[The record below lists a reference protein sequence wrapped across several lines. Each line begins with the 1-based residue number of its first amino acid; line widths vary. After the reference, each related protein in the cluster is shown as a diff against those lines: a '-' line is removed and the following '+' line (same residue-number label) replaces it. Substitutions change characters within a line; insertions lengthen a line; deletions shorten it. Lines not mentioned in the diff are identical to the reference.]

1 MGYIKIIGLIGI
13 LGALGGGYLF
23 VNNLQNKNA
32 SLHEQVAT
40 LKGNIEQFKAS
51 MQDMERERQR
61 IQKDNEDVRVEIV
74 RLRMTDEQSQKKV
87 RELNQELESIAHQ
100 KKLDRV
106 SKSRGAS
113 LHLRLVNKGAKC
125 QWDHFADF
133 SGRCVGGKWKEN
145 EKTITEAAQ
154 PNQN

>member
-1 MGYIKIIGLIGI
+1 MGYIKIIGLIAI
-13 LGALGGGYLF
+13 LGILGGGYMY
-23 VNNLQNKNA
+23 VNNLQKNNA
-32 SLHEQVAT
+32 RLHEDIAT
-40 LKGNIEQFKAS
+40 LKGNIEQFKVS
-51 MQDMERERQR
+51 MKDMERERQR
-61 IQKDNEDVRVEIV
+61 LLKVNQDIREEVVLL
-74 RLRMTDEQSQKKV
+74 RLTDEQSQKKV
-87 RELNQELESIAHQ
+87 SELSHELSSREHQ

-145 EKTITEAAQ
+145 EKTTNEAPQ
-154 PNQN
+154 PAPN